1 MARPAS
7 KGFDYFPLDVGF
19 GRDLKIR
26 KIQKACGVATQA
38 VLIDLLSVIYRDE
51 GYFMNW
57 DDDVQFLIADD
68 FDIEESKIEMIIEKA
83 IETGFFNKEKFDEF
97 HILTSK
103 AIQIRFKEMSKHRR
117 KSGISSQF
125 DLIKSTET
133 KDEESHN
140 LNETPSNSD
149 VGGVIVNE
157 TTVNDNETPDKSS
170 ESTQSKSKVNK
181 SKVNKTNN
189 NNVVGMEPPTPDLK
203 SITLWEQLWGFP
215 NAIAQQDL
223 GEWIKKFGD
232 EMVTWAIRYAGTRD
246 VKAKAADRYLDTV
259 FRGWEKQNIKT
270 IEQAEQQ
277 SEQHRQQ
284 MSSEYGGRHQSK
296 GQVRESTP
304 DWAQDG
310 YQHEHK
316 PVDQDTVD
324 EVKAQVARLKQEQAQ
339 EA

>member
-1 MARPAS
+1 MNSYFSHDSNARN
-7 KGFDYFPLDVGF
+7 DE
-19 GRDLKIR
+19 KIALLR
-26 KIQKACGVATQA
+26 MKHGSAGYGV
-38 VLIDLLSVIYRDE
+38 
-51 GYFMNW
+51 YFMILERLREAKDYMSVKDYN
-57 DDDVQFLIADD
+57 LIA
-68 FDIEESKIEMIIEKA
+68 FDLRE
-83 IETGFFNKEKFDEF
+83 D
-97 HILTSK
+97 
-103 AIQIRFKEMSKHRR
+103 
-117 KSGISSQF
+117 SQ
-125 DLIKSTET
+125 LIKSVVEEFGLFTFVNDKNRGECFYSKSFNDRMKL
-133 KDEESHN
+133 KDEKSQRRAEAGKKGAAKRWGSKDKA
-140 LNETPSNSD
+140 EPSN
-149 VGGVIVNE
+149 
-157 TTVNDNETPDKSS
+157 NDSNAMAKPS
-170 ESTQSKSKVNK
+170 EKIASKEKESKVNK

-316 PVDQDTVD
+316 PVDQGTVD
-324 EVKAQVARLKQEQAQ
+324 EVKAQMARLKQEQAQ